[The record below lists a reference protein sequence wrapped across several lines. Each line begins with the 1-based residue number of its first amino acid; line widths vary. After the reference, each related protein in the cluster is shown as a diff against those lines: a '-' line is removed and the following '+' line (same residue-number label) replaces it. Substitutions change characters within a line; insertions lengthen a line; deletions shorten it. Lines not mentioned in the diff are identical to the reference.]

1 MGTKSKQRS
10 VRLPGS
16 SEQYVMEDGTKLSIP
31 SLMGN
36 VPRVSGVRTGNDKV
50 ILRSNNGK
58 LSILQR

>member
-1 MGTKSKQRS
+1 MEAKSKQRG
-10 VRLPGS
+10 VRIPKS
-16 SEQYVMEDGTKLSIP
+16 SERYVMEDGTRLSIP

-36 VPRVSGVRTGNDKV
+36 VPRVSGIRTGNDKV